1 VSPLLDKRLLLVT
14 GKGGV
19 GKTTV
24 AAALG
29 LAAARRGK
37 RVIVCEVARETRLAS
52 LLDLPDE
59 GYDEHEAEPG
69 LYGMSVDPERAKR
82 EWLQHQLRSG
92 TMAGILGHSR
102 VFGYLTAA
110 APGLNELVTI
120 GKVWDLAQVERR
132 TGHRR
137 YDLVILDAPA
147 TGHGMALF
155 TAPRTYARVAAA
167 GPVRRQALRIH
178 DFLTDRTA
186 TGVLGVALPE
196 EMPINETLDLK
207 RALHDE
213 LALGFDA
220 IVVNALLPDRFT
232 RAEEQRLGSLDA
244 ELSPAVRAAV
254 ATALS
259 EDRRARVQRAELR
272 RLKRS
277 VDDPVL
283 TLPYIFEPEI
293 GREQLDDI
301 ASRLGQ
307 LL

>member
-1 VSPLLDKRLLLVT
+1 LLLDKRLLLVT

-178 DFLTDRTA
+178 DFLTDRRA

-196 EMPINETLDLK
+196 EMPVNETLDLK
-207 RALHDE
+207 QALHDE
-213 LALGFDA
+213 LALGFNA

-232 RAEEQRLGSLDA
+232 RAEEQRLESLDA

-277 VDDPVL
+277 VDDTVL

-293 GREQLDDI
+293 GREQLDEI
-301 ASRLGQ
+301 ASRLGA

>member
-1 VSPLLDKRLLLVT
+1 MPSLLDKRLVLVT

-37 RVIVCEVARETRLAS
+37 RVIVCEVARETRLAA
-52 LLDLPDE
+52 LLDLPAE

-69 LYGMSVDPERAKR
+69 LYGMSVDPDRAKR
-82 EWLQHQLRSG
+82 EWLQHQLKSG
-92 TMAGILGHSR
+92 TLAGILGHSR

-120 GKVWDLAQVERR
+120 GKVWDLAQLERR
-132 TGHRR
+132 TGDRR

-147 TGHGMALF
+147 TGHGLALF
-155 TAPRTYARVAAA
+155 VAPRTYARVAAA

-178 DFLTDRTA
+178 DFLTDRRA

-196 EMPINETLDLK
+196 EMPVNETLDLE
-207 RALHDE
+207 RGLHEE
-213 LALGFDA
+213 LRLGFDA
-220 IVVNALLPDRFT
+220 VVVNALLPDRLT
-232 RAEEQRLGSLDA
+232 REQETLLESLDERLGRA
-244 ELSPAVRAAV
+244 ARAAV

-259 EDRRARVQRAELR
+259 EDRRARLQRAELR
-272 RLKRS
+272 RLRQS
-277 VDDPVL
+277 VDGPVV
-283 TLPYIFEPEI
+283 TLPYVFEPDI
-293 GREQLDDI
+293 GRAELD
-301 ASRLGQ
+301 ALSKRLGG

>member
-1 VSPLLDKRLLLVT
+1 
-14 GKGGV
+14 
-19 GKTTV
+19 
-24 AAALG
+24 
-29 LAAARRGK
+29 
-37 RVIVCEVARETRLAS
+37 
-52 LLDLPDE
+52 
-59 GYDEHEAEPG
+59 
-69 LYGMSVDPERAKR
+69 
-82 EWLQHQLRSG
+82 
-92 TMAGILGHSR
+92 
-102 VFGYLTAA
+102 
-110 APGLNELVTI
+110 
-120 GKVWDLAQVERR
+120 
-132 TGHRR
+132 
-137 YDLVILDAPA
+137 
-147 TGHGMALF
+147 MALF

-178 DFLTDRTA
+178 DFLTDRRA

-196 EMPINETLDLK
+196 EMPVNETLDLK
-207 RALHDE
+207 QALHDE

-232 RAEEQRLGSLDA
+232 RAEEQRLESLDA

-277 VDDPVL
+277 VDDTVL

-293 GREQLDDI
+293 GREQLDEI
-301 ASRLGQ
+301 ASRLGA

>member
-1 VSPLLDKRLLLVT
+1 MPSLLDKRLVLVT

-37 RVIVCEVARETRLAS
+37 RAIVCEVARETRLAS

-82 EWLQHQLRSG
+82 EWLQHQLKSG
-92 TMAGILGHSR
+92 TLAGLLGHSR
-102 VFGYLTAA
+102 LFGYLTAA
-110 APGLNELVTI
+110 APGLDELVTI
-120 GKVWDLAQVERR
+120 GKVWDLAQIERR
-132 TGHRR
+132 TGVRR

-147 TGHGMALF
+147 TGHGLALF
-155 TAPRTYARVAAA
+155 TAPRTYARVATA
-167 GPVRRQALRIH
+167 GPIRRQALRIH
-178 DFLTDRTA
+178 GFLTDRRS

-196 EMPINETLDLK
+196 EMPVNETLDLE

-213 LALGFDA
+213 LELGFDA
-220 IVVNALLPDRFT
+220 VVVNALLPDRLT
-232 RAEEQRLGSLDA
+232 RKQEKLLESLDTD
-244 ELSPAVRAAV
+244 LGPAARAAV
-254 ATALS
+254 RTALS
-259 EDRRARVQRAELR
+259 EDRRARVQRTELR
-272 RLKRS
+272 RLRRS
-277 VDDPVL
+277 LEGSVM
-283 TLPYIFEPEI
+283 TLPYVFEPEI
-293 GREQLDDI
+293 GREQLD
-301 ASRLGQ
+301 ALAERVGG

>member
-1 VSPLLDKRLLLVT
+1 LLLDKRLLLVT

-29 LAAARRGK
+29 LAAARSGK

-178 DFLTDRTA
+178 DFLTDRRA

-196 EMPINETLDLK
+196 EMPVNETLDLK
-207 RALHDE
+207 QALHDE

-232 RAEEQRLGSLDA
+232 RAEEQRLESLDA

-277 VDDPVL
+277 VDDTVL

-293 GREQLDDI
+293 GREQLDEI
-301 ASRLGQ
+301 ASRLGA